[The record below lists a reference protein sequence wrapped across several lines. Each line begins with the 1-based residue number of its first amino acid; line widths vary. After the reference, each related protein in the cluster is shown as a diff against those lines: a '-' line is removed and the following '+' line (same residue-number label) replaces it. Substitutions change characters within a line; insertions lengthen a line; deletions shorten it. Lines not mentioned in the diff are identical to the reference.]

1 MPDDVRVRRL
11 WLRAKRMNEWA
22 EKFRAKVESGEW
34 ERECAAEA
42 RRPAFGPR
50 VNDGA
55 EQSAVDLLRTGAA
68 D

>member
-1 MPDDVRVRRL
+1 MTEPETPTTVRARRL

-22 EKFRAKVESGEW
+22 AKFAAKVASGEW

-50 VNDGA
+50 VEEKNP
-55 EQSAVDLLRTGAA
+55 
-68 D
+68 